1 MSDFELMINVAREIN
16 FLGLLPAKT
25 LGKQISSL
33 TLDDFDPCKNPS
45 DAWPII
51 VENEMSIWAVSET
64 DYEIGM
70 HYSTG
75 EWMAYCVKSMDGES
89 CVSDDG
95 FEASDQNPLRA
106 AMICFLKMKDNEQ

>member
-33 TLDDFDPCKNPS
+33 TLDDFDPCNNPL
-45 DAWPII
+45 DAWPVI
-51 VENEMSIWAVSET
+51 VEFDITVR
-64 DYEIGM
+64 G
-70 HYSTG
+70 G
-75 EWMAYCVKSMDGES
+75 GVAYVDRNHFD
-89 CVSDDG
+89 VPIYVTRNR
-95 FEASDQNPLRA
+95 NPLRA